1 MNDPYQTCQR
11 CDQPTRETQ
20 TLDGRDVCDKCAAI
34 IRAENEERANHEFE
48 SYDQPRPLVGTGE
61 P

>member
-1 MNDPYQTCQR
+1 MDDPHQTCQR
-11 CDQPTRETQ
+11 CRDDTRATQ
-20 TLDGRDVCDKCAAI
+20 TIDGRDVCDKCAAI
-34 IRAENEERANHEFE
+34 VRAENEERAKYEFQ